1 MRNLAARRLSWTSE
15 NGLFGV
21 VAPWDCLRLRSST
34 TAVLSH
40 RFRCRWPLACRGPRP
55 PPCLAN
61 PPAPCPSVDSS
72 PPCPPPIQT
81 VEHIHPKPKTHL
93 KLPHRAIEAIRRR
106 SGMGAKYSPTV
117 GERWALGLGACER
130 WPMAHGAGAYDDSS
144 GGDARCQALRW
155 RNRDRRTRDLWG
167 AWHSLMACARKRQ
180 SGSAAWHRGQFRIF
194 FSY

>member
-1 MRNLAARRLSWTSE
+1 MLDCSSRARKGMCAGLLPQSPGIRVQGQPQESRKWHMRNLAARRLSWTSE
-15 NGLFGV
+15 NTLFGV

-61 PPAPCPSVDSS
+61 PPATCPSVDS

-93 KLPHRAIEAIRRR
+93 KLPHRAIEAEWGQITRQ
-106 SGMGAKYSPTV
+106 
-117 GERWALGLGACER
+117 RWGN
-130 WPMAHGAGAYDDSS
+130 AG
-144 GGDARCQALRW
+144 R
-155 RNRDRRTRDLWG
+155 
-167 AWHSLMACARKRQ
+167 
-180 SGSAAWHRGQFRIF
+180 
-194 FSY
+194 